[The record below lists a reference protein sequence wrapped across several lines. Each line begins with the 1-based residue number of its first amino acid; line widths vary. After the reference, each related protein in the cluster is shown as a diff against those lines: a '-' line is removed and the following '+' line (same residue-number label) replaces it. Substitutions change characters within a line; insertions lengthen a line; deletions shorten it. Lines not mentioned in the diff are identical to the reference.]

1 MSNDQR
7 SPSALGDAVSEPDD
21 RTAPGYYLH
30 NPHTL
35 LAGNTQPR
43 ALTQS
48 PPRLREHYCSRPEQI
63 RQGDDDWREHPSR
76 IGDMLVYR
84 DGRRVPIK
92 RGES

>member
-1 MSNDQR
+1 MTDQR
-7 SPSALGDAVSEPDD
+7 SESALGEAVSEPDD

-30 NPHTL
+30 HQHVL
-35 LAGNTQPR
+35 VAGNTAPR

-48 PPRLREHYCSRPEQI
+48 PPRLRAHFVHREEPVRP
-63 RQGDDDWREHPSR
+63 GGNDFREHPSR
-76 IGDMLVYR
+76 VGNMLIYR